1 MLALFVW
8 FNAWLRS
15 EEAQDLIEYALIIG
29 LLVVVA
35 VIGLNLLGGQISQ
48 LWNIISSW
56 LNNVG
61 KGIPA

>member
-1 MLALFVW
+1 MYAWFVW
-8 FNAWLRS
+8 LNTWLRS

-48 LWNIISSW
+48 LWIIISSW

-61 KGIPA
+61 KGIPV